1 MGFFTGHNTTNH
13 HPPNPTQVLEV
24 NIEKGM
30 KHQQKITFNG
40 LADEK
45 PNMEPGNIVFVVQEK
60 EHATFKRK
68 GGDLLITKTVSLN
81 EALCGF
87 SWVVNHLDGRQ
98 LLIKSTPGEVIRAE
112 GPGGQPFVKCIV
124 DEGMP
129 THGSQFQKGK
139 LYILFTVQFPKDN
152 ELSEAAMN
160 TLRKTLPNPAAEV
173 DCDEEDEN
181 VEVVH
186 MEVADVKSFGKLKA
200 GLGGSSAYDEDS
212 DDGGDQKGV
221 QCQQS

>member
-1 MGFFTGHNTTNH
+1 M
-13 HPPNPTQVLEV
+13 
-24 NIEKGM
+24 
-30 KHQQKITFNG
+30 
-40 LADEK
+40 
-45 PNMEPGNIVFVVQEK
+45 
-60 EHATFKRK
+60 
-68 GGDLLITKTVSLN
+68 
-81 EALCGF
+81 
-87 SWVVNHLDGRQ
+87 DGRQ